1 MRFLENPGSIPSWLR
16 RVIWPLIWRL
26 AVVFLPIGIGMKN
39 LSPISPWGTAELQSM
54 FYAVASVLGVLAAF
68 LTTSLTIL
76 ASSDSQATQRIRKEG
91 GSGLVVTF
99 LYAVITLL
107 FAALTIA
114 LLGPIAD
121 VVRWSKFAMVGLV
134 LVSVLEMLIITIYT
148 YFALVEKGS

>member
-1 MRFLENPGSIPSWLR
+1 
-16 RVIWPLIWRL
+16 
-26 AVVFLPIGIGMKN
+26 
-39 LSPISPWGTAELQSM
+39 M